1 LGKVVNPLASLFTM
15 QVDDTRYVKIE
26 IENNRLSDIYLDS
39 VERYE
44 EFLEYRIFKEKKGK

>member
-26 IENNRLSDIYLDS
+26 IENNRLRDIYLDS